1 MAAALPLL
9 ATPLRVGD
17 PGDYVLDLAAGRRGA
32 PSSPS
37 SLLIAGTSG
46 GSVVALDLAAGGAA
60 RVLGKHGGGVP
71 AVLVDADDGSVITCS
86 LDGTVGVWDGRA
98 SGAGGPAAR

>member
-1 MAAALPLL
+1 MAALPLL

-17 PGDYVLDLAAGRRGA
+17 PGDYVLDLAAT
-32 PSSPS
+32 SS
-37 SLLIAGTSG
+37 SLLVAGTSG

-60 RVLGKHGGGVP
+60 SVLGKHSAGVSS
-71 AVLVDADDGSVITCS
+71 VLVDAADGSVITCS